1 MKSEKL
7 SRFHFYKK
15 TIMAKRIF
23 AISLIILVPV
33 GFYYYFFGFGG
44 KGERA
49 APKELPKLWQLPY
62 YSFTNQNGETI
73 TSDDL
78 KGYMYVA
85 DFFFTT
91 CPGVCPKLSADLEK
105 IQRDYHEKQELK
117 LVSFTVDPMRD
128 SVPVLKRYSI
138 KYHADPQRWYFLTG
152 NRDSIYKLGENGFK
166 LPIVQ
171 DDNGQEQFTHSEKLV
186 LVDGNG
192 FVRKWYDGTDAGKVD
207 SLISDIELLSIEK
220 NK

>member
-1 MKSEKL
+1 
-7 SRFHFYKK
+7 
-15 TIMAKRIF
+15 MAKRIF
-23 AISLIILVPV
+23 AISLIILVPI

-44 KGERA
+44 KGERT
-49 APKELPKLWQLPY
+49 APQELPKLWQLPY
-62 YSFTNQNGETI
+62 YSLTNQNGETV

-85 DFFFTT
+85 DFFFTS

-105 IQRDYHEKQELK
+105 IQQTFHDKPELK

-128 SVPVLKRYSI
+128 SVSVLKRYSI

-186 LVDGNG
+186 LVDGDG
-192 FVRKWYDGTDAGKVD
+192 FVRKWYDGTDAAKVD
-207 SLISDIELLSIEK
+207 SLMSDIELLGIEK

>member
-1 MKSEKL
+1 
-7 SRFHFYKK
+7 
-15 TIMAKRIF
+15 MAKRII

-33 GFYYYFFGFGG
+33 GFYYFFFGFGR
-44 KGERA
+44 KGEQT

-62 YSFTNQNGETI
+62 YSFTNQNRETI

-85 DFFFTT
+85 DFFFTN
-91 CPGVCPKLSADLEK
+91 CPGPCPTLSKDLEE
-105 IQRDYHEKQELK
+105 IQQDFHDKLELK

-152 NRDSIYKLGENGFK
+152 NRDSIYKLGESGFK

-171 DDNGQEQFTHSEKLV
+171 DDNGQEQFNHSEKLV

-192 FVRKWYDGTDAGKVD
+192 FVRKWYDGTNPAEVD
-207 SLISDIELLSIEK
+207 SLINDIALLSIEK
-220 NK
+220 K